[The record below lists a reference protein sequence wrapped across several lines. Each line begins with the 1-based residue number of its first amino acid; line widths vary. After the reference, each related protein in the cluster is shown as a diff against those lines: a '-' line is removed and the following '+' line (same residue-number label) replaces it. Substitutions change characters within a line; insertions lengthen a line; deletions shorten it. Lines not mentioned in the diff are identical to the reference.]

1 MKQGN
6 KNAMSI
12 RQAISLI
19 RDMREAEGII
29 VKDHFHMEA
38 MQMGMQALEEQG
50 GNAMYIRML
59 RYHVKT
65 EGAMVFPDGLTKAM
79 LEAAEK
85 ALSNK
90 RTEGGG
96 GDAQAD

>member
-1 MKQGN
+1 MKTGN

-12 RQAISLI
+12 RRALSII
-19 RDMREAEGII
+19 REMRESESNIMKEHA
-29 VKDHFHMEA
+29 HTEA
-38 MQMGMQALEEQG
+38 LQMGMQALEEQG
-50 GNAMYIRML
+50 GNDMYIRML

-65 EGAMVFPDGLTKAM
+65 EGAMVFTDCLTKAM

-96 GDAQAD
+96 GDAEAD